1 MNGVV
6 LKRLMIFA
14 PPAVLLVAAYLTLP
28 TIVALPPLRRE
39 LAQYFP
45 YLAIAVGL
53 LLSLAFNRGRV
64 FFILL
69 IQAVFYW
76 SFRTYLQNGLD
87 EFASKLLFQSFCLL
101 LPLNITL
108 FCLMRERG
116 VTTVSGRMRLIFLVV
131 QGGMVGWV
139 IRYRDDYRQL
149 PHFFSREFLH
159 VSFLSGLAFP
169 QLALLILAAGFLLVA
184 ALTYLRQSPID
195 SGLLGAL
202 AAVAFACFRLTSPD
216 VPLVFISAATLIL
229 ALSVLQDS
237 HNMAFRDDLTG
248 LPSRRALNEQL
259 QGLGRQYVIAM
270 LDVDHFKSFND
281 THGHDVGDQVL
292 KMVAKQMAAVK
303 GGGKAYRYGGEEFT
317 ILFPRRKMA
326 EAVPCLEEVRKAI
339 AAYQLVIRDSKRPE
353 NAKDGK
359 KRRSGE
365 RREKSVAVTIS
376 IGIAESSDSLRN
388 PGEVIKAAD
397 NALYRAKN
405 KGRNQLSK

>member
-1 MNGVV
+1 M
-6 LKRLMIFA
+6 KAFA
-14 PPAVLLVAAYLTLP
+14 A
-28 TIVALPPLRRE
+28 R
-39 LAQYFP
+39 
-45 YLAIAVGL
+45 
-53 LLSLAFNRGRV
+53 
-64 FFILL
+64 
-69 IQAVFYW
+69 
-76 SFRTYLQNGLD
+76 
-87 EFASKLLFQSFCLL
+87 
-101 LPLNITL
+101 
-108 FCLMRERG
+108 
-116 VTTVSGRMRLIFLVV
+116 
-131 QGGMVGWV
+131 MVGWV

-229 ALSVLQDS
+229 AVSVLQDS